1 MEIRQRMSKRF
12 AWLFGLVGLIL
23 IAFLIA
29 CSSAYNSSSDGLMLV
44 GSQGSSLIETFSF
57 ELATGNV
64 NTVANTPTD
73 TSDEVCV
80 LNGNPYNIVIDPAGV
95 YAYAILQETDLCTG
109 SQNGIQAF
117 KIQSDGN
124 ITTVGS
130 IVSDPNPKYLA
141 MDPTGKFLFVAEGL
155 NSVPNPS
162 PAPTIPPA
170 PCPGTT
176 AQYGVCVYAI
186 GSGATLTPVAGTFNF
201 VLPTGFQ
208 TPNIAAVAV
217 TPTVFPAIGI
227 NGVQNAVC
235 SDAGNVPPTQ
245 EFLYAVDSANYT
257 VYEYQVTTS
266 SGVLTNPPN
275 QTVVRNFAT
284 GTAPTGVAVDPCDRF
299 VYVADTLSN
308 QVSGYTICNGFPTQ
322 SPNCPVPISGQTGGD
337 GSLFPV
343 PGSPINFTGSANGP
357 GQLIVDPFG
366 KFVYTL
372 DTLSN
377 QVSVFQ
383 ISPVSGALT
392 AGTAVVTGL
401 QPTSLAIRGDDN
413 WLFVANFNSA
423 TVSQYE
429 VNPSTGALTPLPPI
443 IVDNNPWGVAVK

>member
-1 MEIRQRMSKRF
+1 MSKRF
-12 AWLFGLVGLIL
+12 AWVFGLAGLIL
-23 IAFLIA
+23 VGFLIA
-29 CSSAYNSSSDGLMLV
+29 CSSAYNSSQDGLMLV
-44 GSQGSSLIETFSF
+44 GSQGSSLIQTYSF
-57 ELATGNV
+57 ELSTGSV
-64 NTVANTPTD
+64 NTVANPPTD
-73 TSDEVCV
+73 TSDQICV

-95 YAYAILQETDLCTG
+95 YAYVILQQTDICTG
-109 SQNGIQAF
+109 SQTGIQAF
-117 KIQSDGN
+117 KINSDGT
-124 ITTVGS
+124 ITAVGS
-130 IVSDPNPKYLA
+130 IVPGGGSGLA
-141 MDPTGKFLFVAEGL
+141 MDPAGKFLFVAGGL
-155 NSVPNPS
+155 QGLV
-162 PAPTIPPA
+162 T
-170 PCPGTT
+170 
-176 AQYGVCVYAI
+176 VYSI
-186 GSGATLTPVAGTFNF
+186 GSGATLTPVAGTYNF

-208 TPNIAAVAV
+208 PPNIAAVAV
-217 TPTVFPAIGI
+217 SPTIFPAIGI

-235 SDAGNVPPTQ
+235 SDVGNVPPTQ
-245 EFLYAVDSANYT
+245 QFLYAVDSANYA
-257 VYEYQVTTS
+257 VYEFQVNS
-266 SGVLTNPPN
+266 SGALTNPPN
-275 QTVVRNFAT
+275 QTEVRSFAT

-308 QVSGYTICNGFPTQ
+308 QVSAYTICNGFPTQ
-322 SPNCPVPISGQTGGD
+322 SPNCPIPISGQTGGD

-343 PGSPINFTGSANGP
+343 VGSPFSFTGSANGP

-383 ISPVSGALT
+383 ISPISGALT

-401 QPTSLAIRGDDN
+401 QPTSLAIRDDDN

-443 IVDNNPWGVAVK
+443 VVDNNPWGVAVK